1 MSRIKNAIISGAYS
15 ANADNP
21 LLDIGRGG
29 QQGWAP
35 NLAEWVSNQAYV
47 RRNLICILVEA
58 PRMFQ
63 YMPDGNKWIQSL
75 KSLVELH
82 ARSIEGFNAGL
93 TVELDEH
100 PVGGAGEMQQEVI
113 DVKRTRSEPVFAFV
127 EKYGRPIQTFLDYWI
142 RYGLM
147 DPDTKYALIGTVN
160 NAPNDI
166 LADWYSMTCLFIEP
180 DPTHKKVIQSWL
192 TTNMFPKSNGEIV
205 GKRDLTAASEV
216 LNLSVEFTGLTQYG
230 IGVNQFAQKVLSN
243 ITITHSDPFFR
254 PAFVTSSDFD
264 KPITT
269 PPGVSGDVDS
279 ATYGYKQEAKMVGDQ
294 AVSFVGNDGTAGGT
308 GIAI

>member
-1 MSRIKNAIISGAYS
+1 MARIKNAIISGAYS

-35 NLAEWVSNQAYV
+35 NLTEWVSNQAYV

-63 YMPDGNKWIQSL
+63 YMPEGSKWIQSL

-160 NAPNDI
+160 GAPNDI

-254 PAFVTSSDFD
+254 PAFVTSADFD

-269 PPGVSGDVDS
+269 PPGVSGDVES
-279 ATYGYKQEAKMVGDQ
+279 AKYGYKQEAKLVGDE
-294 AVSFVGNDGTAGGT
+294 AVSFVGNAGTAVT
-308 GIAI
+308 P